1 MKTLEKMWRHLK
13 TVCRHKYFVFR
24 ECRACG
30 ITWQGITH
38 DLSKFSRTEFVPSAK
53 YFQGNRSP
61 IEAEKE
67 DCGYSFAWLHHKG
80 CNPHHWEFW
89 TDFAEKD
96 GSIITNKIPYKYVVE
111 MICDWVS
118 AGKAYNKDKWTQ
130 LSPLQYYNK
139 VRSGRH
145 FHPETEELILK
156 FLNTIASHGLDEF
169 HKMARCQNEYS
180 YLRVDYEGEYV
191 P

>member
-1 MKTLEKMWRHLK
+1 MEKMVDGTALK
-13 TVCRHKYFVFR
+13 PVR
-24 ECRACG
+24 CG
-30 ITWQGITH
+30 CG
-38 DLSKFSRTEFVPSAK
+38 
-53 YFQGNRSP
+53 G
-61 IEAEKE
+61 EAEVFHVAPE
-67 DCGYSFAWLHHKG
+67 GYAGSY
-80 CNPHHWEFW
+80 CVRCVIW
-89 TDFAEKD
+89 TDFDEED
-96 GSIITNKIPYKYVVE
+96 GSIKVNKIPYEYVVE
-111 MICDWVS
+111 MVCDWVG
-118 AGKAYNKDKWTQ
+118 AGKVYNKDKWTQ

-169 HKMARCQNEYS
+169 HKMARCQNGYS